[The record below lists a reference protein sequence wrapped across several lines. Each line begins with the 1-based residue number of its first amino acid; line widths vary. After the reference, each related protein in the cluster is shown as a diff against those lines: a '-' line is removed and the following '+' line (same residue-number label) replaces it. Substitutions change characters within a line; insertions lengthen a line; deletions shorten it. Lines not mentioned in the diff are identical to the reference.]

1 MIQLSP
7 VEIEWKGFF
16 CSKRKK
22 LVAKA
27 LFSTKELAYSI
38 LSKKIIFL
46 VTLTAETIDWILGSS

>member
-1 MIQLSP
+1 M
-7 VEIEWKGFF
+7 EIEWKGFF

-38 LSKKIIFL
+38 LGKRIIFL
-46 VTLTAETIDWILGSS
+46 VTLTAETIDWTLESS